1 MTSSWAKTGCDEILI
16 FTDIFPHHELTFK
29 SHFSSRE
36 TIFFHCKGYVSNY
49 VLEIKS
55 WKRQNQIL
63 VAERY
68 EENNT
73 KKKEQNKT
81 KQKGKHEEWVCF
93 VQMYRLSLF
102 VLQMNFKLM
111 TCSLTRPRGR
121 CWHFSLPKYWAWN
134 MVSFKANLES
144 HISSN
149 YPLKRCNLYRRV
161 LHNMFSSNSRR
172 IQQKQKNRW
181 AHARK

>member
-36 TIFFHCKGYVSNY
+36 IIFFHCKGYVSNY
-49 VLEIKS
+49 VLEINS

-73 KKKEQNKT
+73 KKKEQNET
-81 KQKGKHEEWVCF
+81 KRKARGVG
-93 VQMYRLSLF
+93 LF
-102 VLQMNFKLM
+102 RTN
-111 TCSLTRPRGR
+111 
-121 CWHFSLPKYWAWN
+121 
-134 MVSFKANLES
+134 VS
-144 HISSN
+144 
-149 YPLKRCNLYRRV
+149 PLLLRFTNEL
-161 LHNMFSSNSRR
+161 
-172 IQQKQKNRW
+172 
-181 AHARK
+181 

>member
-36 TIFFHCKGYVSNY
+36 IIFFHCKGYVSNY
-49 VLEIKS
+49 VLEINS

-73 KKKEQNKT
+73 KKKNNT
-81 KQKGKHEEWVCF
+81 KQKGKREEWVCF
-93 VQMYRLSLF
+93 VQMYLLSVF

-111 TCSLTRPRGR
+111 TCSLTRPRAGAGIFLYQSIELEIWSR
-121 CWHFSLPKYWAWN
+121 LKPTW
-134 MVSFKANLES
+134 KA
-144 HISSN
+144 ISA
-149 YPLKRCNLYRRV
+149 V
-161 LHNMFSSNSRR
+161 ITH
-172 IQQKQKNRW
+172 
-181 AHARK
+181 

>member
-36 TIFFHCKGYVSNY
+36 IIFFHCKGYVSNY
-49 VLEIKS
+49 VLEINS
-55 WKRQNQIL
+55 WKRQKQIL

-73 KKKEQNKT
+73 KKKNKT

-93 VQMYRLSLF
+93 VQMYLLSVF

-111 TCSLTRPRGR
+111 TCSLTRPRAGAGIFLYQSIELEIWSR
-121 CWHFSLPKYWAWN
+121 LKPTW
-134 MVSFKANLES
+134 KA
-144 HISSN
+144 ISA
-149 YPLKRCNLYRRV
+149 V
-161 LHNMFSSNSRR
+161 ITH
-172 IQQKQKNRW
+172 
-181 AHARK
+181 

>member
-36 TIFFHCKGYVSNY
+36 IIFFHCKGYVSNY
-49 VLEIKS
+49 VLEINS

-73 KKKEQNKT
+73 KKKNKT

-93 VQMYRLSLF
+93 VQMYLLSVF

-111 TCSLTRPRGR
+111 TCSLTRPRAGAGIFLYQSIELEIGSR
-121 CWHFSLPKYWAWN
+121 
-134 MVSFKANLES
+134 FKPTWKA
-144 HISSN
+144 ISA
-149 YPLKRCNLYRRV
+149 V
-161 LHNMFSSNSRR
+161 ITH
-172 IQQKQKNRW
+172 
-181 AHARK
+181 

>member
-29 SHFSSRE
+29 SHFSWRE
-36 TIFFHCKGYVSNY
+36 IIFFHCKGYVSNY
-49 VLEIKS
+49 VLEINS

-73 KKKEQNKT
+73 KKKSKT

-93 VQMYRLSLF
+93 VQMYLLSVF

-111 TCSLTRPRGR
+111 TCSLTRPRAGAGIFLYQSIELEIGSR
-121 CWHFSLPKYWAWN
+121 
-134 MVSFKANLES
+134 FKPTWKA
-144 HISSN
+144 ISA
-149 YPLKRCNLYRRV
+149 V
-161 LHNMFSSNSRR
+161 ITH
-172 IQQKQKNRW
+172 
-181 AHARK
+181 

>member
-36 TIFFHCKGYVSNY
+36 IIFFHCKGYVSNY
-49 VLEIKS
+49 VLEINS

-73 KKKEQNKT
+73 KKKNNT

-93 VQMYRLSLF
+93 VQMYLLSVF

-111 TCSLTRPRGR
+111 TCSLTRPRAGAGIFLYQSIELEIGSR
-121 CWHFSLPKYWAWN
+121 
-134 MVSFKANLES
+134 FKPTWKA
-144 HISSN
+144 ISA
-149 YPLKRCNLYRRV
+149 V
-161 LHNMFSSNSRR
+161 ITH
-172 IQQKQKNRW
+172 
-181 AHARK
+181 